1 MWFKIPERFHAIDMH
16 NHVWKKSGTDE
27 LDWQLVYNLLRGADH
42 LGIERIGISLP
53 LLTPRVTPDEFR
65 HANDLVFEAMAYD
78 PRFFG
83 FVFVDPYYAEESA
96 AEIRRCVKLGMKG
109 VKLYHQYTICDD
121 MQRPVAETAA
131 ELGIPVLIHAGRM
144 RDRANSE
151 IQPNLSNSL
160 HFLQALKKYPETTFI
175 QAHIG
180 GGGDWEW
187 ILRVL
192 RGLRSPRYFIDLA
205 GSVADRD
212 IVRRTIEAVGI
223 DSVLWATDMAMEEGV
238 AKLDAAKLDEESLH
252 KVLHLNFERIESM
265 RKVEK

>member
-1 MWFKIPERFHAIDMH
+1 MWYKIPERFHAIDMH
-16 NHVWKKSGTDE
+16 NHIWMDLKTGKLNTD
-27 LDWQLVYNLLRGADH
+27 LLRNLLKGADQ

-53 LLTPRVTPDEFR
+53 LLAPRVTPEEFR
-65 HANDLVFEAMAYD
+65 HANDLVLEVVSGN

-83 FVFVDPYYAEESA
+83 FAFVDPYFADESA
-96 AEIRRCVKLGMKG
+96 EEIRRCVKLGMKG

-131 ELGIPVLIHAGRM
+131 DLGVPVLIHAGKM
-144 RDRANSE
+144 RDHATSS
-151 IQPNLSNSL
+151 IQPNLSNAC
-160 HFLQALKKYPETTFI
+160 HFLEALKKYPRTTFI

-187 ILRVL
+187 NLRVL
-192 RGLRSPRYFIDLA
+192 RNLRSPRYFIDLS
-205 GSVADRD
+205 GSVTDAD
-212 IVRRTIEAVGI
+212 IVRRTIDAVGI
-223 DSVLWATDMAMEEGV
+223 DSILWATDMSMEESV

-265 RKVEK
+265 RKA